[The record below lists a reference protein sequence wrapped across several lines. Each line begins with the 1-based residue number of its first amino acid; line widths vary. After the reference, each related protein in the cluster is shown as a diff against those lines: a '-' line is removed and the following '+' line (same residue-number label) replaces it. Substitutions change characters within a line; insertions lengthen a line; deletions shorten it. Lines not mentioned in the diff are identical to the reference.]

1 MNDSLRSRLHDA
13 LITARSAAAPLLG
26 EVAAIHAR
34 AMTVPGW
41 INGEDAREMVRTAL
55 ALPPDAVAVEVGVF
69 MGRSAAL
76 ISGAFKRR
84 GNGVLVAIDPFDC
97 SGEDYSAPSYAAELR
112 ASGQPTLEQA
122 FRGHMRRLGLL
133 DRIEVR
139 PGFSSDLA
147 ATWDRP
153 IDLLL
158 LDADHSLDGARAA
171 YDEWIGH
178 LKPGGI
184 LILANTADRPHPPGH
199 DGYRALVEEL
209 VWSVQKTT
217 AQRGRRSQ
225 MPCSAARPRGAK
237 SGPRVRNITDMAA
250 SVDSSHCPRPW
261 VSASISARRKPPRS
275 YIVSAYSAGRCP
287 IARPRINRCTPSAST
302 MLAMIRRRSGQGD
315 GGSDS
320 GVCDDGCVL

>member
-1 MNDSLRSRLHDA
+1 MNDSLRSRLHDL
-13 LITARSAAAPLLG
+13 LIAARAAAAPLLG

-41 INGEDAREMVRTAL
+41 INGADAREMVRTAL
-55 ALPPDAVAVEVGVF
+55 ALPPDALAVEVGVF

-133 DRIEVR
+133 DRIDVR

-199 DGYRALVEEL
+199 DGYRALVDG
-209 VWSVQKTT
+209 VMRQ
-217 AQRGRRSQ
+217 G
-225 MPCSAARPRGAK
+225 GF
-237 SGPRVRNITDMAA
+237 A
-250 SVDSSHCPRPW
+250 SVHTVHDFTF
-261 VSASISARRKPPRS
+261 ARK
-275 YIVSAYSAGRCP
+275 
-287 IARPRINRCTPSAST
+287 AR
-302 MLAMIRRRSGQGD
+302 
-315 GGSDS
+315 
-320 GVCDDGCVL
+320 